1 MRTTDGVNCSYVSGV
16 QILRPKKKET
26 GTQTHNEDA
35 NWNKWDAEEQEEISH
50 MIKDEYRQLNLE
62 HVRPQF
68 STGTW
73 IEEDKEHAHYDTV
86 VRCFVKRNSCPMEL
100 SARVDKASRVLF
112 PLSFLL
118 YNIAYWVTYYY
129 GITILPYRIWYY
141 WTISITTLQFI
152 ATSSAYAL
160 FVPVPGR
167 QRWEEPLR

>member
-1 MRTTDGVNCSYVSGV
+1 MKNTDGVNCSYVSGV
-16 QILRPKKKET
+16 QVLRPKKKET
-26 GTQTHNEDA
+26 GTQTNNEEA
-35 NWNKWDAEEQEEISH
+35 NWNKWEAEEHEEMFH
-50 MIKDEYRQLNLE
+50 MIKDEYKHLSLD
-62 HVRPQF
+62 HVRPHF

-129 GITILPYRIWYY
+129 GITILPYRIWYDVKGPIR
-141 WTISITTLQFI
+141 TLEFISLCVR
-152 ATSSAYAL
+152 
-160 FVPVPGR
+160 FVASCPWETGAGR
-167 QRWEEPLR
+167 TKRY

>member
-50 MIKDEYRQLNLE
+50 MIKDEYRQLRLE

-86 VRCFVKRNSCPMEL
+86 VRCFVERNSCPMEL

-129 GITILPYRIWYY
+129 GITILPYRI
-141 WTISITTLQFI
+141 
-152 ATSSAYAL
+152 
-160 FVPVPGR
+160 
-167 QRWEEPLR
+167 